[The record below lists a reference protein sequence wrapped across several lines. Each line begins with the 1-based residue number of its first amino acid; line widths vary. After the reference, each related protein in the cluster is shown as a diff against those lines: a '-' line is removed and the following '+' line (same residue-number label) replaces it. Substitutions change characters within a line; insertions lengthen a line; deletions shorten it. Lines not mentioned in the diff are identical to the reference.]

1 MTNRNDIALEDLYLF
16 IVDTQCPNCGYLYAM
31 LEFETESECPKCG
44 YVEYYS
50 DYEYSFNCDE

>member
-1 MTNRNDIALEDLYLF
+1 MTIRNEIPPEDLYLF
-16 IVDTQCPNCGYLYAM
+16 IIDTQCPKCGYLYAM

-50 DYEYSFNCDE
+50 DYEYGHNCDE